1 MTYISKGDNVYEL
14 FEEIKNAFATCCGD
28 LSQTMDEKVE
38 KAKFDAAKMKDRRE
52 KFEAGDPAVVA
63 EEMQKV
69 YKKLGITL

>member
-1 MTYISKGDNVYEL
+1 VWEL
-14 FEEIKNAFATCCGD
+14 FKEIKDGLNTCCKD

-38 KAKFDAAKMKDRRE
+38 KAKFDVAKMKEHRE